1 MSVLFRCRGGLRGP
15 GTRCGR
21 HRGQIPFP
29 TEQSQFAAVSARGG
43 ADLTATEYIE
53 HRATCSG
60 LVAELTI
67 RATHDGPNIGL
78 WPGMTIYRFSRPTQ
92 PEWQEIQGL
101 SIGIVAQGRKAVTEK
116 GRRHEYD
123 QFHYLVING
132 DLQFQSEVLEA
143 SPDCPCLCLVLEID
157 PSTVSA
163 ISENMPGRNRAEPAS
178 VSELADSCVVSALDD
193 EVMGSVLRFVRAVG
207 SDVDRRVLAPLYLRE
222 LVYRVL
228 QREQFARMLH
238 FAAQQA
244 AGNPIGAALTYIN
257 SHLGEP
263 ITVAALAAQVG
274 LSPSAFTR
282 AFRELTG
289 SSPYQYVKE
298 VRLNRARELVM
309 DRRVGVADVA
319 HRVGYTSASHFI
331 KEFRTRFGATPREY
345 VSGEAGAGASI

>member
-123 QFHYLVING
+123 QFHYL
-132 DLQFQSEVLEA
+132 
-143 SPDCPCLCLVLEID
+143 
-157 PSTVSA
+157 
-163 ISENMPGRNRAEPAS
+163 
-178 VSELADSCVVSALDD
+178 
-193 EVMGSVLRFVRAVG
+193 
-207 SDVDRRVLAPLYLRE
+207 
-222 LVYRVL
+222 
-228 QREQFARMLH
+228 
-238 FAAQQA
+238 
-244 AGNPIGAALTYIN
+244 
-257 SHLGEP
+257 
-263 ITVAALAAQVG
+263 
-274 LSPSAFTR
+274 
-282 AFRELTG
+282 
-289 SSPYQYVKE
+289 
-298 VRLNRARELVM
+298 
-309 DRRVGVADVA
+309 
-319 HRVGYTSASHFI
+319 
-331 KEFRTRFGATPREY
+331 
-345 VSGEAGAGASI
+345 